1 MNDILEFKIVLRL
14 ENVPDYRHSLFL
26 RQDTSSVNQL
36 LQVTIAVFK
45 KQVVLVS
52 IWVRGVAIELGNVAR
67 LYLLEQF

>member
-14 ENVPDYRHSLFL
+14 ENVHNYRLGLFL
-26 RQDTSSVNQL
+26 RQDASSVNQL
-36 LQVTIAVFK
+36 LQVTVAVFK

-52 IWVRGVAIELGNVAR
+52 IWIRGVTIELGNVAR

>member
-1 MNDILEFKIVLRL
+1 MNDIIEFKIVLRL
-14 ENVPDYRHSLFL
+14 ENLHNDRIGLFL

-36 LQVTIAVFK
+36 LQVTVAVFK

-52 IWVRGVAIELGNVAR
+52 IWIRGVAIELGDVAR